1 MASILDVE
9 RNFGTNSVISTPF
22 GRVCCFLNVVRLL
35 FGFYSDCLALSGC
48 RLAAI
53 SVLFLEFGRDF
64 AAVLVIWEVFGRD
77 WGCYVVAISPRFLLF
92 DDIWVLCRHLLTL
105 FLLFGR
111 SFADTPTMWMVFG
124 RYVGFI
130 LVILCYLVA
139 IWLLSLLFDA
149 IWDVTWT

>member
-35 FGFYSDCLALSGC
+35 FGFYSDCLALSGW

-53 SVLFLEFGRDF
+53 SVLFLEFGRDV

-77 WGCYVVAISPRFLLF
+77 WDVMWLLFRRDSSCLTTSGCYV
-92 DDIWVLCRHLLTL
+92 DIC
-105 FLLFGR
+105 
-111 SFADTPTMWMVFG
+111 
-124 RYVGFI
+124 
-130 LVILCYLVA
+130 
-139 IWLLSLLFDA
+139 
-149 IWDVTWT
+149 